1 MENLSILTKD
11 TITSLELVEQINFF
25 RKQEGRKTEIQH
37 KTLLTIIRNEFEEEI
52 HEQKIILMFQN
63 VEIGNG
69 ATKKRPYYILTLN
82 QAKQVLMRESV
93 AVRRAV
99 IKYIE
104 HLEKQ
109 LENSDT
115 KHLKEQS
122 KQMEDLESRIEALE
136 KGYKQ
141 TQINDFITVSGY
153 ARLKGVFLNTF
164 ICSNIG
170 KMATH
175 ICQTHNIEIKR
186 LYDSRY
192 GFINA
197 YPVKVLE
204 NVFERYGII

>member
-1 MENLSILTKD
+1 MENLTLLNKD

-25 RKQEGRKTEIQH
+25 RKQEGRKTETQH
-37 KTLLTIIRNEFEEEI
+37 KTLLEIIRNEFEEEI
-52 HEQKIILMFQN
+52 NEQKILP
-63 VEIGNG
+63 V
-69 ATKKRPYYILTLN
+69 TYTDKKGEERPMYILTLN

-122 KQMEDLESRIEALE
+122 KQMEDLENRIEALE

-197 YPVKVLE
+197 YPVNVLE

>member
-11 TITSLELVEQINFF
+11 TITSLELLEQINFF
-25 RKQEGRKTEIQH
+25 RKQEGRKTETQH
-37 KTLLTIIRNEFEEEI
+37 KTLLEIIRNEFEEEI
-52 HEQKIILMFQN
+52 NEQKILP
-63 VEIGNG
+63 V
-69 ATKKRPYYILTLN
+69 TYTDKKGEERPMYILTLN

-204 NVFERYGII
+204 NVFERYRII

>member
-1 MENLSILTKD
+1 MENLTLLNKD

-25 RKQEGRKTEIQH
+25 RKQEGRKTETQH
-37 KTLLTIIRNEFEEEI
+37 YDLLKIIRNEFDEEI
-52 HEQKIILMFQN
+52 NEGKIS
-63 VEIGNG
+63 VD
-69 ATKKRPYYILTLN
+69 TYKDKKGEERPMYILTLN

>member
-1 MENLSILTKD
+1 MENLTLLNKD

-25 RKQEGRKTEIQH
+25 RKQEGRKTETQH
-37 KTLLTIIRNEFEEEI
+37 YDLLKIIRNEFDEEI
-52 HEQKIILMFQN
+52 NEGKIS
-63 VEIGNG
+63 VD
-69 ATKKRPYYILTLN
+69 TYKDKKGEERPMYILTLN

-122 KQMEDLESRIEALE
+122 KQMEDLENRIEALE

-197 YPVKVLE
+197 YPVNVLE

>member
-1 MENLSILTKD
+1 MENLTILNKD

-25 RKQEGRKTEIQH
+25 RKQEGRKTETQH
-37 KTLLTIIRNEFEEEI
+37 KTLLEIIRNEFDEEI
-52 HEQKIILMFQN
+52 NEQKILP
-63 VEIGNG
+63 V
-69 ATKKRPYYILTLN
+69 TYTDKKGEERPMYILTLN

-122 KQMEDLESRIEALE
+122 KQMEDLENRIEALE

-197 YPVKVLE
+197 YPVNVLE

>member
-25 RKQEGRKTEIQH
+25 RKQEGRKTETQH
-37 KTLLTIIRNEFEEEI
+37 YDLLKIIRNEFDEEI
-52 HEQKIILMFQN
+52 NEGKIS
-63 VEIGNG
+63 VD
-69 ATKKRPYYILTLN
+69 TYKDKKGEERPMYILTLN